1 MCSKEMLLLTHCNEV
16 SADKKK
22 TGREVKL
29 LLVIAGFD
37 SRKRV
42 TSL

>member
-1 MCSKEMLLLTHCNEV
+1 MRCNEV

-29 LLVIAGFD
+29 LLVIDGFD
-37 SRKRV
+37 SRKRQK
-42 TSL
+42 

>member
-1 MCSKEMLLLTHCNEV
+1 MHCNEV

-29 LLVIAGFD
+29 LLVLAGFD
-37 SRKRV
+37 SRKKQK
-42 TSL
+42 